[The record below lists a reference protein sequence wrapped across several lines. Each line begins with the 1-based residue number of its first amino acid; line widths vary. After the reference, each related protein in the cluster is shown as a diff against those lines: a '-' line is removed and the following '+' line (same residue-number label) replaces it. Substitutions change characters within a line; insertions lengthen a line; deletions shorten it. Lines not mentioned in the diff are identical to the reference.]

1 MPPAAGIGHPQG
13 QVANLIVSVIGLVG
27 VGVKPGVADDK
38 IFHRLKVFIPNQL
51 AQLVLGLEALTLEAL
66 AEKHDALPRDSQ
78 PGSARPSIE
87 GVGHLTA
94 IALEAGAA
102 LDHGPEIVEHP
113 GQRILSAIQ
122 VDERVG
128 VNDLGLVLKTI
139 TRDIKVGTPASDP
152 RILDSNPAMG
162 KVILLGQTEQPAG
175 ITVERP

>member
-1 MPPAAGIGHPQG
+1 M
-13 QVANLIVSVIGLVG
+13 
-27 VGVKPGVADDK
+27 ADDK

-94 IALEAGAA
+94 IALEAGTA

-113 GQRILSAIQ
+113 GQRILAAVQ

-139 TRDIKVGTPASDP
+139 TCDIKVGAPASDP

-162 KVILLGQTEQPAG
+162 EVILLGQTEQPTG